1 MSTLITT
8 TAQIGTIK
16 DAGGNQN
23 AISIDSSGRVTLPQR
38 VAFVGK
44 KTDTTTLNSNTS
56 TNVTFNITD
65 LAHASWNGTT
75 FTVPVA
81 GLYRIFLNGHRQST
95 GTAAF
100 ELGIHKNG
108 SMIESA
114 YSVSPS
120 GGRPRASVEALMVLA
135 VNDAIT
141 FRVTQGDAYAG
152 GDTTSSGLMC
162 SGYLIG

>member
-1 MSTLITT
+1 MSTLKV
-8 TAQIGTIK
+8 GTIQ
-16 DAGGNQN
+16 DHSNSN
-23 AISIDSSGRVTLPQR
+23 TAISIDSSGRVTLPQR

-44 KTDTTTLNSNTS
+44 KTDTTTLNSSTS
-56 TNVTFNITD
+56 TNVTFNTTD

-108 SMIESA
+108 TMIESA
-114 YSVSPS
+114 YTLGVS
-120 GGRPRASVEALMVLA
+120 GARPRASIEALMVLA

-141 FRVTQGDAYAG
+141 FRVTQGDVYAG

>member
-1 MSTLITT
+1 MASTLQVQNIAHTNGTT
-8 TAQIGTIK
+8 GLTV
-16 DAGGNQN
+16 
-23 AISIDSSGRVTLPQR
+23 DSGGRVLLPQR
-38 VAFVGK
+38 VAFMGK
-44 KTDTTTLNSNTS
+44 KTDTTTYNGNAS
-56 TNVTFNITD
+56 TNVTFNVTD

-81 GLYRIFLNGHRQST
+81 GLYRLFINGHRQST
-95 GTAAF
+95 DTVPI
-100 ELGIHKNG
+100 EVGIHKNG

-114 YSVSPS
+114 YTLDVS
-120 GGRPRASVEALMVLA
+120 GARPRASCEALVVLA

-141 FRVTQGDAYAG
+141 FRVTQGNVYAG